1 MATFLQNLRDRAQQ
15 GLQRTINNSLADT
28 VDDLR
33 DENGNLV
40 SVGVDVDVKFDTKTV
55 AIAVAIAL
63 AAAILFVVIKKA
75 VVK

>member
-15 GLQRTINNSLADT
+15 GLQRTINNSLAET
-28 VDDLR
+28 VDDMR
-33 DENGNLV
+33 DENGNLL
-40 SVGVDVDVKFDTKTV
+40 SVGVDVNVTFDAKTV